1 MVNLENKPQIKKS
14 KRKLKGV
21 IVSDKMEKT
30 VVVAVNRY
38 KKHPKYKKYF
48 KITKRF
54 KVHNDKGEFHTGDK
68 VLIEESRPLSKEKKW
83 VIFSRI

>member
-54 KVHNDKGEFHTGDK
+54 KVHDDKGEFHMGDK
-68 VLIEESRPLSKEKKW
+68 VLIEESRPLSKEKRW

>member
-1 MVNLENKPQIKKS
+1 MVNLENKSQIKKI

-21 IVSDKMEKT
+21 IVSDKMNKT

-38 KKHPKYKKYF
+38 RKHPKYKKYF

-54 KVHNDKGEFHTGDK
+54 KVHDDKGEFHTGDK
-68 VLIEESRPLSKEKKW
+68 VLIEESRPLSKEKRW
-83 VIFSRI
+83 VVVGKI

>member
-1 MVNLENKPQIKKS
+1 MVNLENKSQIKKV

-21 IVSDKMEKT
+21 IVSDKMNKT

-68 VLIEESRPLSKEKKW
+68 VLIEESRPLSKEKRW